1 MHTIKLSWEGF
12 LFALF
17 NSIFVRLFERQLQ
30 KLALKPMTYL
40 AFYLIVRINSHT
52 LDSAVH
58 FYCCFLFLTYKVSK
72 GYSITSQKRRL
83 FYVRCFHNSYVDM
96 IKVFSLRNRDFE

>member
-40 AFYLIVRINSHT
+40 AFLPHCENK
-52 LDSAVH
+52 
-58 FYCCFLFLTYKVSK
+58 LTY
-72 GYSITSQKRRL
+72 T
-83 FYVRCFHNSYVDM
+83 
-96 IKVFSLRNRDFE
+96 